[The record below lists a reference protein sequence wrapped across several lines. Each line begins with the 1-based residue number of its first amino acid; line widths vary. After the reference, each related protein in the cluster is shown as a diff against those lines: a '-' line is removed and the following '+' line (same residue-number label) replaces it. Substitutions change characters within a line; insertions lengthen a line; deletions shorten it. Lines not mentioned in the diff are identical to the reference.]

1 MSSSSPRIWRVPPEA
16 DPRHRVWEDEDVF
29 FHGGAGDTHR
39 LSAPAALVL
48 LRLMRSP
55 ADEATLAAALA
66 EAAACGSDEAG
77 AALAAILQEL
87 ERLEF
92 AEPLA

>member
-1 MSSSSPRIWRVPPEA
+1 MSSPSHRTWRVPPQA
-16 DPRHRVWEDEDVF
+16 DPLHRIWEDEDVF

-48 LRLMRSP
+48 LRLMRGP
-55 ADEATLAAALA
+55 ADETALAVELA
-66 EAAACGSDEAG
+66 EAAACRPEEAG
-77 AALAAILQEL
+77 PALAAILQEL
-87 ERLEF
+87 ARLEF